1 VKWFIVFH
9 LFGVIFWIGG
19 LLIVSTMLAAAADQS
34 GAAQVAILRLA
45 HRLFNSA
52 CNAGAAITI
61 AFGILIVIN
70 EPEVLRHGWM
80 HVKLTLIIVLIALHV
95 WMYLRS
101 RRIGARPAAA
111 MRREFQALHG
121 LVSVVLLAILVMVI
135 MRPF

>member
-19 LLIVSTMLAAAADQS
+19 LLIVTTMLAAAADERD
-34 GAAQVAILRLA
+34 AAQAAVLRLA

-61 AFGILIVIN
+61 VFGILILVS
-70 EPEVLRHGWM
+70 EPEVMRQGWM
-80 HVKLTLIIVLIALHV
+80 HVKLTLIGLLIVLHV
-95 WMYLRS
+95 WMHLRS
-101 RRIGARPAAA
+101 RRIGAGPKAAT
-111 MRREFQALHG
+111 RREFQIMHG
-121 LVSVVLLAILVMVI
+121 LVSVMLLAILVMVI